1 MKVKHEDTTCALRT
15 EGSPK
20 LLLMLFSQQM
30 NVIVGEIRRCV
41 SVCASVRLVCLLGSS
56 LLNEGVL

>member
-20 LLLMLFSQQM
+20 AFINAIQPANECNSWRDPQ
-30 NVIVGEIRRCV
+30 VCV
-41 SVCASVRLVCLLGSS
+41 CVC
-56 LLNEGVL
+56 